1 MSQNNPTQLFGFL
14 IHEIARLLSR
24 TFEQQTSELKVTRE
38 QARVLAYIAV
48 NEGAKQADI
57 ARLMDVQK
65 IRITKLVDDL
75 EQRALIER
83 RSDPGDRRVKRLYIA
98 QGAQEVLD
106 GIWQRLSEVSDIA
119 LASIPPE
126 GRVALIAQLG
136 VIRDTLVENNS

>member
-1 MSQNNPTQLFGFL
+1 MSKNDPTQLFGFR

-24 TFEQQTSELKVTRE
+24 TFEQQTSQLQVTRE

-75 EQRALIER
+75 EQQALIER
-83 RSDPGDRRVKRLYIA
+83 RSDPGDRRVNRLYVA
-98 QGAQEVLD
+98 DGAHEVLD

-119 LASIPPE
+119 LDSIPSDTRE
-126 GRVALIAQLG
+126 ALIAQLG
-136 VIRDTLVENNS
+136 VIRDTLIESNR